1 MAYRNQFFVGIITG
15 IIVSLIVL
23 GILRSH
29 NGRDDLHTPNF
40 SNLRGLGG
48 SAGDSAAVQMH
59 MDALRKQEIA
69 LKNEQ
74 SSLQGKRAADPSYAP
89 LPEIEGL
96 LPHHSDN
103 HQEDDTSLADMLY
116 SKVRILCWVMTSP
129 DNLEKKAIHV
139 YKTWAHKCN
148 KLLFIS
154 SKENKT
160 FPAPVIRVETEEG
173 REHLTAKTMHAFKY
187 IYDNHFTDADWFM
200 KADDDTFAIM
210 ENLRYFL
217 ADKNPKDPVYYGH
230 HFKTIVKPQGY
241 YSGGGG
247 YVLSKEAL
255 QRFND
260 KGFHNDAV
268 CREDGGAEDAEF
280 GKCMQNLGVH
290 TAESYDER
298 GASRFHC
305 FNPGT
310 HLHGGYPD
318 WYLQY
323 DSHGAVH
330 GVDKVSD
337 YPITFHYV
345 NPQEMYSLAW
355 YTYHLKVYGHA
366 SRAFP
371 KLHEYYV
378 K

>member
-1 MAYRNQFFVGIITG
+1 MGYRNQFFVGIIVG
-15 IIVSLIVL
+15 VLVSMTIL
-23 GILRSH
+23 GLLHLNNSTNNSLTASEQVVIKDLRIDPLDVKHQEAAARFMADKIQKESM
-29 NGRDDLHTPNF
+29 PNQ
-40 SNLRGLGG
+40 NR
-48 SAGDSAAVQMH
+48 VTN
-59 MDALRKQEIA
+59 K
-69 LKNEQ
+69 
-74 SSLQGKRAADPSYAP
+74 P
-89 LPEIEGL
+89 LPTIEGL
-96 LPHHSDN
+96 LPSHSDN
-103 HQEDDTSLADMLY
+103 HQEDDTTLADYLE
-116 SKVRILCWVMTSP
+116 SKIRVLCWVMTSP

-139 YKTWAHKCN
+139 YRTWAHKCN
-148 KLLFIS
+148 KLIFVS
-154 SKENKT
+154 SQENNT
-160 FPAPVIRVETEEG
+160 FPAPVIKVDTEEG
-173 REHLTAKTMHAFKY
+173 REHLTAKTMHAFKH
-187 IYDNHFTDADWFM
+187 IYDNHLNEADWFM
-200 KADDDTFAIM
+200 KADDDTFAIL

-217 ADKNPKDPVYYGH
+217 ADKDPMEPVYYGH

-255 QRFND
+255 TRFAT
-260 KGFHNDAV
+260 KGFHNNAV

-280 GKCMQNLGVH
+280 GKCMQNLGVK

-323 DSHGAVH
+323 DSHGAPH

-345 NPQEMYSLAW
+345 NKEEMYSLAW
-355 YTYHLKVYGHA
+355 YTYHLKVYGHL
-366 SRAFP
+366 SKAFP
-371 KLHEYYV
+371 KIHEYYNGP
-378 K
+378 KG